1 MAIYHNDK
9 PYPVIAFQIGNLAN
23 DGHKLGRHMSV
34 CSRDTPYVLREDG
47 GGMVGSCHLFRHG
60 GPTAPFVH
68 LVIAFC
74 LLVPKLLM
82 EARLIEGG
90 FLTEGKP
97 VQPQSNQM
105 ERDSVEKT
113 VRVDTG

>member
-1 MAIYHNDK
+1 MLLM
-9 PYPVIAFQIGNLAN
+9 IAFQIGNLAN

-47 GGMVGSCHLFRHG
+47 GGLVGSCHLFRHG

-90 FLTEGKP
+90 FLAEGK
-97 VQPQSNQM
+97 
-105 ERDSVEKT
+105 RKL
-113 VRVDTG
+113 